1 MKFDEIEILYGRINS
16 KWLLENYTLI
26 GAVIFLGRTV
36 KKKRREEWSDNA
48 IKAFRCNTGHFL
60 SDHIFSSK
68 DLTLNST
75 YLAAAGEMFDS
86 KFSTLKRSWFLFHQ
100 TSKHC
105 SFRGSWLESVQDF
118 LIKLDIKPLMHLMEI
133 STFSL
138 NSVII
143 RLTKIMNRADNNWAH
158 F

>member
-1 MKFDEIEILYGRINS
+1 MEIMISSILYGRINS

-75 YLAAAGEMFDS
+75 YLAATCKMFDS

-105 SFRGSWLESVQDF
+105 IVLLGVLDFFSSPKQICSAAKTVFCPQYDSGNYLAWPWLW
-118 LIKLDIKPLMHLMEI
+118 
-133 STFSL
+133 SL
-138 NSVII
+138 N
-143 RLTKIMNRADNNWAH
+143 
-158 F
+158 